1 MRMVFDLLSS
11 SVVRV
16 ESSMW
21 QGVSSGRFSEV
32 YSLRS
37 NSRNAM
43 SLHSFKNIYVAR
55 RNPRRRRDAAEIVEE
70 FVVAKQ
76 VQWMEVLA
84 PLFREKRQLYSVPT
98 SLTASCSSLIP
109 K

>member
-21 QGVSSGRFSEV
+21 QGE
-32 YSLRS
+32 Y
-37 NSRNAM
+37 
-43 SLHSFKNIYVAR
+43 LHSFKNIYVAR

-76 VQWMEVLA
+76 ISANQNSSF
-84 PLFREKRQLYSVPT
+84 PLCFRCSGWRF
-98 SLTASCSSLIP
+98 SLHCFVKSANYTLSQHHSHLIP